1 MKKILT
7 LSAIAGLFAAFAF
20 AENFS
25 GRLLD
30 ATCIEQ
36 GKSKACDPT
45 STSTNFAINVEGKI
59 YRLDDAGNAKA
70 VEALKSRADRQKEP
84 GASVTTVTAK
94 IDATK
99 EGEVL
104 KVSTIEV
111 Q

>member
-1 MKKILT
+1 MKHLLR
-7 LSAIAGLFAAFAF
+7 LSAVAGMFALFAF
-20 AENFS
+20 AENYS

-36 GKSKACDPT
+36 GKSKVCDPT
-45 STSTNFAINVEGKI
+45 STSTNFALNVDGKI

-70 VEALKSRADRQKEP
+70 VEALKNRADRQKDP
-84 GASVTTVTAK
+84 GLPVNTVTAK
-94 IDATK
+94 VAGTK

-104 KVSTIEV
+104 RVDAIEV